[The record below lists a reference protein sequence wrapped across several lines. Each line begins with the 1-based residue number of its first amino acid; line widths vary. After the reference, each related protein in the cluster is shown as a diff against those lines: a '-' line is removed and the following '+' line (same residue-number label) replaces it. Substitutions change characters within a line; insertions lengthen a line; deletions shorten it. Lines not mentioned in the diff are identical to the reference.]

1 MAFAPKRDWWLS
13 ALIWSCIVLLFF
25 SAISPF
31 VIDGAGT
38 FVTIFVVALCLP
50 CALLILWL
58 WVDVS
63 YVIGE
68 TDLLVRMGPIRA
80 SIPLSSIRKVKA
92 VRSIVSSTAT
102 SIHRLEIHYK
112 AYDMI
117 YISPLHQDAFLA
129 ELQRKCPQL
138 KLD

>member
-13 ALIWSCIVLLFF
+13 MIIWSCVVLMFF

-38 FVTIFVVALCLP
+38 LLTIFIVALCLP
-50 CALLILWL
+50 CAVLILWV
-58 WVDVS
+58 WV
-63 YVIGE
+63 I
-68 TDLLVRMGPIRA
+68 
-80 SIPLSSIRKVKA
+80 
-92 VRSIVSSTAT
+92 SSTAT

-117 YISPLHQDAFLA
+117 YISPLHQDAFIA
-129 ELQRKCPQL
+129 ELQRRCPQL